1 MTTILLIGRTGQVGW
16 ELQSTLVPIGRV
28 VAVDRSQMDLRD
40 PSAIRKTIQEVRPDI
55 IVNAAGYT
63 TVDKAESEVELAMS
77 INATAPGVMSE
88 AARKSGALL
97 VHYSTVFVFDGTKN
111 SPYVESD
118 TPRPLNVYG
127 ESKLAGERAISESG
141 ARYIILRASWVYSD
155 RRTNF
160 PLTIL
165 RLARERPELRIV
177 DDQIG
182 TPTSARAYAEA
193 TAQLLRATK
202 KSTDCSGVY
211 HLSAFGGVSR
221 YQWATMIVDTARE
234 HCGNH
239 ITWAKLRPTTTAEY
253 ELPAKR
259 PLYTV
264 MDGSKVE
271 RVFGVRMA
279 AWEEPFKAFLANLP
293 TSVYNGATMVAPSG

>member
-1 MTTILLIGRTGQVGW
+1 MRTILLIGKTGQVGW

-28 VAVDRSQMDLRD
+28 VAADRSRMDLRD
-40 PSAIRKTIQEVRPDI
+40 PTAIRRTIEKLKPDI

-63 TVDKAESEVELAMS
+63 TVDKAELEPALAMS
-77 INATAPGVMSE
+77 INATAPGAMAE
-88 AARKSGALL
+88 AAKAVDALL

-111 SPYVESD
+111 SPYVEGD

-127 ESKLAGERAISESG
+127 ESKLAGERAIIDSG

-165 RLARERPELRIV
+165 RLAREKKDMKIV

-193 TAQLLRATK
+193 TAQLLQSTE
-202 KSTDCSGVY
+202 KSTECSGIY
-211 HLSAFGGVSR
+211 HLSATGGVSR
-221 YQWATMIVDTARE
+221 YRWAKMIVEAARE
-234 HCGNH
+234 RSGNFT
-239 ITWAKLRPTTTAEY
+239 TWAKLRPTTSQDY
-253 ELPAKR
+253 DLPAKR

-264 MDGSKVE
+264 MDVSKVE

-279 AWEEPFKAFLANLP
+279 AWEGPFEAFLTNLP
-293 TSVYNGATMVAPSG
+293 TGFYNSSSSIPLSD